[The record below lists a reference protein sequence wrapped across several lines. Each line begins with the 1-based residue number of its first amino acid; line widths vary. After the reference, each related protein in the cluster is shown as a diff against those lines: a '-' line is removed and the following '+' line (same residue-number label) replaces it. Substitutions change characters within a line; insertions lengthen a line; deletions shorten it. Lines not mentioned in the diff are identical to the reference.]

1 MRYSSCARKRREPET
16 SRARHNKQC
25 KTKAR
30 QSRYS
35 LRAPMWFMSPRTIPG
50 WFTDIP
56 SSPGRAGTH
65 IPESGL
71 AAPTFRSESVLESAS
86 SEVMDGAGAI
96 GDLIGTTVTQFIT
109 TTGTTPGATRFTTG
123 AITTAAE
130 ASGELQGTCSAAR
143 TATAAAE
150 STTGPAGLRDRSK
163 ETPRLLEDSLRLGVK
178 AASGRA
184 LSATTTMAGRR
195 GAIRRAEAPASVAE
209 GRVAAGD
216 PAAAADLGNQ
226 DFFMFLVDREI

>member
-1 MRYSSCARKRREPET
+1 MRYSSCVRKRREPET
-16 SRARHNKQC
+16 SRARLSKRY

-35 LRAPMWFMSPRTIPG
+35 LRAPMWFMSPHTIPG

-71 AAPTFRSESVLESAS
+71 VAPTFRSESVLESAS

-96 GDLIGTTVTQFIT
+96 GDLIGTTITQFTT

-143 TATAAAE
+143 ATTVAAE
-150 STTGPAGLRDRSK
+150 FITGPAGRRDRSK
-163 ETPRLLEDSLRLGVK
+163 ETPRLLEDSLLLGVK

-209 GRVAAGD
+209 RAAAGD
-216 PAAAADLGNQ
+216 PAAAADLGNR
-226 DFFMFLVDREI
+226 DFFMFPVDREI